1 MRALLPGDTSPSM
14 RDNQHKL
21 FKLELQS
28 AVFKKRL
35 NRFVVL
41 ADTQDRQ
48 VHLHLTNTGRL
59 KDLLTSEVE
68 ILYFRAVGGKT
79 VGKVVGVVAGE
90 GAALIDTLLQRRAF
104 EAAYNMGLIDWLKG
118 FSIVEREAPVKGR
131 RIDYLLKTRSGR
143 RLYLE
148 LKSAVYLR
156 EDGAAMYPDTV
167 SERGRQHIK
176 LLTQL
181 AKKHLAAVVFMAA
194 HPFASFFT
202 PCDSGDPLI
211 RSLLVRAR
219 SKGVQIKA
227 MKTYIDTEGWVVLA
241 DSDLPVHLG
250 Q

>member
-1 MRALLPGDTSPSM
+1 M
-14 RDNQHKL
+14 RDSPHKL

-41 ADTQDRQ
+41 ADSQDRQ
-48 VHLHLTNTGRL
+48 VYLHLTNTGRL
-59 KDLLTSEVE
+59 TDLLTAGVE
-68 ILYFRAVGGKT
+68 ILYLGAVGGKT
-79 VGKVVGVVAGE
+79 VGRIVGVVAGD
-90 GAALIDTLLQRRAF
+90 GTALIDTLLQRRAF

-118 FSIVEREAPVKGR
+118 FSIVEREAQVKGR
-131 RIDYLLKTRSGR
+131 RIDYLLKTYSGR

-167 SERGRQHIK
+167 SERGRQYIK
-176 LLTQL
+176 LLASL
-181 AKKHLAAVVFMAA
+181 AKKHLACVVFIAA

-202 PCDSGDPLI
+202 PCDIGDPLI
-211 RSLLVRAR
+211 RSLLVRAC

-227 MKTYIDTEGWVVLA
+227 IKTYIDTEGWVVLA
-241 DSDLPVHLG
+241 DPDLPVYLG
-250 Q
+250 R